1 MPKIRIIGNGRAGAQ
16 LGDVYETS
24 EHEAEALIDAGS
36 AELVK
41 DEKKSTRV
49 VEPMETRDK

>member
-1 MPKIRIIGNGRAGAQ
+1 MPKIRIIGNGRVGAE

-24 EHEAEALIDAGS
+24 THEAEALIDAGS
-36 AELVK
+36 AELVE